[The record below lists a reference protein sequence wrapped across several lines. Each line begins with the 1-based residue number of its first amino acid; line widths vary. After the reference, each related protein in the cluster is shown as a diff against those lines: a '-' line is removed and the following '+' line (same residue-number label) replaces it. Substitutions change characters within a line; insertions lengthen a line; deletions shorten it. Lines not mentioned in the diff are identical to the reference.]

1 MEASQDSFKWRTV
14 MKKVISLDVSRN
26 ARITFSSWETISF
39 LRITLLYGAVSCILV
54 SSKFLY
60 NFHIS
65 WTKYIKFSSCTS
77 LFYNFCRGAVS
88 SLYCGRLAGLS
99 GSFERTPPRTLDL
112 WHPSSLLMQ
121 MAFTVGANYFTE
133 LLQIKSRC
141 LSQWMDGTGLW
152 ERR

>member
-1 MEASQDSFKWRTV
+1 MQASEASLKWRTL
-14 MKKVISLDVSRN
+14 MKTVTTLHISRN
-26 ARITFSSWETISF
+26 ARITEKLLDSQELLCSTDQLVVSLRRQNF
-39 LRITLLYGAVSCILV
+39 LCTFY
-54 SSKFLY
+54 
-60 NFHIS
+60 IS
-65 WTKYIKFSSCTS
+65 WIKYIKFSSFTS
-77 LFYNFCRGAVS
+77 LFYNFCTGAVS

-141 LSQWMDGTGLW
+141 LSQRMDGTGLW